1 MAKKEMKDVKWTPE
15 LIEQTV
21 KELGCKS
28 RSELQRMDQGEYA
41 AALKMG
47 MLDDLFGDTR
57 SELQR
62 MDGKTYKATLRMNK
76 LFLEV

>member
-28 RSELQRMDQGEYA
+28 RSELQRMD
-41 AALKMG
+41 
-47 MLDDLFGDTR
+47 
-57 SELQR
+57 
-62 MDGKTYKATLRMNK
+62 GKTYKATLRMNK

>member
-15 LIEQTV
+15 LSKQRV

-28 RSELQRMDQGEYA
+28 RSELYRMDPGAYM
-41 AALKMG
+41 AALRMG
-47 MLDDLFGDTR
+47 MLQELFGDTR